1 MGPFAGPGE
10 YGLATE
16 PQRHREKALDK
27 KARIADGRAGEQ
39 PFEAPPWLGL
49 NHQSLKPG
57 NPETLK
63 S

>member
-39 PFEAPPWLGL
+39 PFDCASVAGFESSVSALRA
-49 NHQSLKPG
+49 
-57 NPETLK
+57 
-63 S
+63 